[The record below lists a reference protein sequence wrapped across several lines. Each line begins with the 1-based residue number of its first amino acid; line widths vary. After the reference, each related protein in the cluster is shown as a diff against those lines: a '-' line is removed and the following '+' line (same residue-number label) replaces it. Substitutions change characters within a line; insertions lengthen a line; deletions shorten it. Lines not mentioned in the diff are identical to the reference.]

1 MVLWL
6 SGRTL
11 VFDRWAFAVLRLT
24 YSWRVTTRDGFEDSM
39 FEAKASSL
47 WGQGQFSSRPRP
59 VLLEAMA
66 KASIFE
72 AKAKASDH
80 DCWKK

>member
-1 MVLWL
+1 MVPWL

-47 WGQGQFSSRPRP
+47 WGQFSSRPRP